1 MGTMLFILIV
11 LVVVGLVVVIGIYNG
26 LIGKRNRVDQAFA
39 SIDVMLK
46 KRYDLVPNLVAT
58 VERYM
63 VHERELL
70 TEVTELRTRAMS
82 GDLSPEQRVAAENG
96 FNAALGRLMVSVE
109 NYPDLK
115 SNQNFLQ
122 LQGSLNEV
130 EEQISAARRA
140 YNAATTDFNNAI
152 QMFPGN
158 LMAGPMGLSRR
169 ELFEATTVERQN
181 VDVRSMFQR

>member
-1 MGTMLFILIV
+1 MGGLLVFLGI
-11 LVVVGLVVVIGIYNG
+11 VVVGFLVVVIGIYNG
-26 LIGKRNRVDQAFA
+26 LVGKRNRVDQAFA

-46 KRYDLVPNLVAT
+46 KRYDLVPNLIAT

-70 TEVTELRTRAMS
+70 TEITELRTRAIA
-82 GDLSPEQRVAAENG
+82 GDLAPEQRVAAENG
-96 FNAALGRLMVSVE
+96 FNAAMGKLMVSVE

-115 SNQNFLQ
+115 ANTNFLQ
-122 LQGSLNEV
+122 LQRSLNEV

-140 YNAATTDFNNAI
+140 YNAATTEYNNAI

-158 LMAGPMGLSRR
+158 LMAGPMGFMRR
-169 ELFEATTVERQN
+169 ELFEASMAERQN

>member
-1 MGTMLFILIV
+1 MEVLLIFFVIVVVVV
-11 LVVVGLVVVIGIYNG
+11 LVFVIGIYNG
-26 LIGKRNRVDQAFA
+26 LVGRRNRVDQAFA

-46 KRYDLVPNLVAT
+46 KRYDLVPNLIAT

-70 TEVTELRTRAMS
+70 TEVTELRTRALA
-82 GDLSPEQRVAAENG
+82 GDLPPEQRVAAENG
-96 FNAALGRLMVSVE
+96 FNAAMGRLMVSVE

-115 SNQNFLQ
+115 SNTNFLQ
-122 LQGSLNEV
+122 LQRSLNEV

-140 YNAATTDFNNAI
+140 YNAATTDYNNAI
-152 QMFPGN
+152 QMFPGS
-158 LMAGPMGLSRR
+158 LFAGPMGFTRR
-169 ELFEATTVERQN
+169 ELFEASMAERQN